1 MVTMSTTAGKDS
13 VRQNVIVDEAPQKIE
28 NIQAN
33 NGNENSALLQS
44 MYDYTIVPTEKV
56 KKRMDYFYTPY
67 NQQFLLRKHM
77 TFDENDTGGKADAC

>member
-1 MVTMSTTAGKDS
+1 MSTTGGKDS

-28 NIQAN
+28 NMIKAN

-44 MYDYTIVPTEKV
+44 MYDYTIVPTEKI

-67 NQQFLLRKHM
+67 NQ
-77 TFDENDTGGKADAC
+77 